1 MKRKLDILLTI
12 IFLAGVTYVSFFAG
26 IPLKKANAT
35 EEVKKVIV
43 VDAGH
48 GGNDPGKVSGNNVL
62 EKDVNLQIA
71 TKLANELENAGFKVV
86 MTRTEDNGLYK
97 EDDVNKKAADLRA
110 RCEIA
115 EEENADLLISI
126 HQNSFSDSNVRGGQT
141 FYYTHSVKD
150 KKMASLIQE
159 HLKSADKDNTREA
172 KANDSYYLLIHTPC
186 ICVIVECGFLSN
198 AAEAELLVSDEYQNR
213 LADSITDGV
222 KEYFEVT
229 G

>member
-12 IFLAGVTYVSFFAG
+12 ILLAGVTYVSFFAG

-35 EEVKKVIV
+35 EEAKKVIV

-62 EKDVNLQIA
+62 EKDINLQIA
-71 TKLANELENAGFKVV
+71 TKLANELENAGYKVI

-97 EDDVNKKAADLRA
+97 EDDINKKAVDLRA

-115 EEENADLLISI
+115 EKENADLLISI
-126 HQNSFSDSNVRGGQT
+126 HQNSFSDSSVRGGQT
-141 FYYTHSVKD
+141 FYYTHSDKG
-150 KKMASLIQE
+150 KKMATLIQK

-198 AAEAELLVSDEYQNR
+198 AAETELLVTDEYQNR
-213 LADSITDGV
+213 LVGSITDGV

>member
-71 TKLANELENAGFKVV
+71 TKLANELENAGFKVI

-141 FYYTHSVKD
+141 FHYTHSVKG
-150 KKMASLIQE
+150 KKMASLIQK

>member
-71 TKLANELENAGFKVV
+71 TKLANELENAGFKVI

-141 FYYTHSVKD
+141 FYYTHPVKG

>member
-71 TKLANELENAGFKVV
+71 TKLANELENAGFRVV

-126 HQNSFSDSNVRGGQT
+126 HQNSFSDSNVRGGQA
-141 FYYTHSVKD
+141 FYYTHSVKG
-150 KKMASLIQE
+150 KKWHRLFRNISSQRIKIIQE
-159 HLKSADKDNTREA
+159 KQKLMT
-172 KANDSYYLLIHTPC
+172 
-186 ICVIVECGFLSN
+186 VIIF
-198 AAEAELLVSDEYQNR
+198 
-213 LADSITDGV
+213 
-222 KEYFEVT
+222 
-229 G
+229 

>member
-35 EEVKKVIV
+35 EEAKKVIV

-62 EKDVNLQIA
+62 EKDINLQIA
-71 TKLANELENAGFKVV
+71 TKLANELENAGYKVI

-97 EDDVNKKAADLRA
+97 EDDINKKAVDLRA

-115 EEENADLLISI
+115 EKENADLLISI
-126 HQNSFSDSNVRGGQT
+126 HQNSFSDSSVRGGQT
-141 FYYTHSVKD
+141 FYYTHSDKG
-150 KKMASLIQE
+150 KKMATLIQK

-198 AAEAELLVSDEYQNR
+198 AAETELLVTDEYQNR
-213 LADSITDGV
+213 LVGSITDGV

>member
-71 TKLANELENAGFKVV
+71 TKLANELENAGFRVV

-141 FYYTHSVKD
+141 FYYTHSAKG

>member
-126 HQNSFSDSNVRGGQT
+126 TRTAFLTVMQEAVRLFT
-141 FYYTHSVKD
+141 VRIPLRA
-150 KKMASLIQE
+150 KKWHRLFRNISSQRIKIIQE
-159 HLKSADKDNTREA
+159 KQKLMT
-172 KANDSYYLLIHTPC
+172 
-186 ICVIVECGFLSN
+186 VIIF
-198 AAEAELLVSDEYQNR
+198 
-213 LADSITDGV
+213 
-222 KEYFEVT
+222 
-229 G
+229 

>member
-71 TKLANELENAGFKVV
+71 TKLANELENAGFKVCL
-86 MTRTEDNGLYK
+86 LYTSPSPR
-97 EDDVNKKAADLRA
+97 D
-110 RCEIA
+110 
-115 EEENADLLISI
+115 
-126 HQNSFSDSNVRGGQT
+126 
-141 FYYTHSVKD
+141 
-150 KKMASLIQE
+150 
-159 HLKSADKDNTREA
+159 
-172 KANDSYYLLIHTPC
+172 
-186 ICVIVECGFLSN
+186 
-198 AAEAELLVSDEYQNR
+198 
-213 LADSITDGV
+213 
-222 KEYFEVT
+222 
-229 G
+229 

>member
-71 TKLANELENAGFKVV
+71 TKLANELENAGFRVV

-126 HQNSFSDSNVRGGQT
+126 HQNSFSDSNVRGGQA
-141 FYYTHSVKD
+141 FYYTNSVKG

>member
-71 TKLANELENAGFKVV
+71 TKLANELENAGFKVI

-126 HQNSFSDSNVRGGQT
+126 HQNSFSDSNVRGGQA
-141 FYYTHSVKD
+141 FYYTHSVKG
-150 KKMASLIQE
+150 KKMASFIQE

>member
-126 HQNSFSDSNVRGGQT
+126 HQNSFSDSNVRGGQA
-141 FYYTHSVKD
+141 FYYTHSVKS

-159 HLKSADKDNTREA
+159 HLKSADKENTREA

>member
-35 EEVKKVIV
+35 EEAKKVIV

-48 GGNDPGKVSGNNVL
+48 GGSDPGKVSGNNVL

-71 TKLANELENAGFKVV
+71 TKLANELENAGYKVI

-97 EDDVNKKAADLRA
+97 EDDINKKAVDLRA

-115 EEENADLLISI
+115 EKENADLLISI
-126 HQNSFSDSNVRGGQT
+126 HQNSFSDSSVRGGQT
-141 FYYTHSVKD
+141 FYYTHSDKG
-150 KKMASLIQE
+150 KKMATLIQK

-198 AAEAELLVSDEYQNR
+198 AAETELLVTDEYQNR
-213 LADSITDGV
+213 LAGSIRDGV

>member
-1 MKRKLDILLTI
+1 MKRKLDIRLTI

-71 TKLANELENAGFKVV
+71 TKLANELENAGFKVI

-141 FYYTHSVKD
+141 FYYTHSVKG
-150 KKMASLIQE
+150 KKMASLIQK

>member
-71 TKLANELENAGFKVV
+71 TKLANELENAGFRVV

-126 HQNSFSDSNVRGGQT
+126 HQNSFSDSNVRGGQA
-141 FYYTHSVKD
+141 FYHTHSVKG

>member
-71 TKLANELENAGFKVV
+71 SKLANELENAGFKVV

-97 EDDVNKKAADLRA
+97 EDDINKKAADLRA

-141 FYYTHSVKD
+141 FYYTYSVKG

-213 LADSITDGV
+213 LADSITDGI

>member
-71 TKLANELENAGFKVV
+71 SKLANELENAGFKVI

-126 HQNSFSDSNVRGGQT
+126 HQNSFSDSNVRGGQA
-141 FYYTHSVKD
+141 FYYTHSVKG
-150 KKMASLIQE
+150 KKMALLIQE

-198 AAEAELLVSDEYQNR
+198 AAEAELLISDEYQNR

>member
-71 TKLANELENAGFKVV
+71 TKLANELENAGFRVV

-141 FYYTHSVKD
+141 FYYTHSVKG
-150 KKMASLIQE
+150 KKMALLIQE

>member
-1 MKRKLDILLTI
+1 M
-12 IFLAGVTYVSFFAG
+12 
-26 IPLKKANAT
+26 P
-35 EEVKKVIV
+35 
-43 VDAGH
+43 
-48 GGNDPGKVSGNNVL
+48 
-62 EKDVNLQIA
+62 Q
-71 TKLANELENAGFKVV
+71 
-86 MTRTEDNGLYK
+86 
-97 EDDVNKKAADLRA
+97 AAV
-110 RCEIA
+110 
-115 EEENADLLISI
+115 SI
-126 HQNSFSDSNVRGGQT
+126 HQNSFSDSNVRGGQA
-141 FYYTHSVKD
+141 FYYTHSVKG

-198 AAEAELLVSDEYQNR
+198 AAEAELLISDEYQNR

>member
-48 GGNDPGKVSGNNVL
+48 GGSDPGKVSGNNVL

-71 TKLANELENAGFKVV
+71 TKLANELENAGYKVI

-97 EDDVNKKAADLRA
+97 EDDINKKAVDLRA

-115 EEENADLLISI
+115 EKENADLLISI
-126 HQNSFSDSNVRGGQT
+126 HQNSFSDSSVRGGQT
-141 FYYTHSVKD
+141 FYYTHSDKG
-150 KKMASLIQE
+150 KKMATLIQK

-198 AAEAELLVSDEYQNR
+198 AAEAELLVTDEYQNR
-213 LADSITDGV
+213 LAGSITDGV

>member
-71 TKLANELENAGFKVV
+71 TKLANELENAGFKVI

-141 FYYTHSVKD
+141 FYYTHSVKG
-150 KKMASLIQE
+150 KKMASFIQK

>member
-35 EEVKKVIV
+35 EEAKKVIV

-62 EKDVNLQIA
+62 EKDINLQIA
-71 TKLANELENAGFKVV
+71 TKLANELENAGYKVI
-86 MTRTEDNGLYK
+86 MTRTEDNGIYK
-97 EDDVNKKAADLRA
+97 EDDINKKAVDLRA

-115 EEENADLLISI
+115 EKENADLLISI
-126 HQNSFSDSNVRGGQT
+126 HQNSFSDSSVRGGQT
-141 FYYTHSVKD
+141 FYYTHSDKG
-150 KKMASLIQE
+150 KKMATLIQK

-198 AAEAELLVSDEYQNR
+198 AAETELLVTDEYQNR
-213 LADSITDGV
+213 LVGSITDGV

>member
-71 TKLANELENAGFKVV
+71 TKLANELENAGYKVI

-97 EDDVNKKAADLRA
+97 EDDINKKAVDLRA

-115 EEENADLLISI
+115 EKENADLLISI
-126 HQNSFSDSNVRGGQT
+126 HQNSFSDSSVRGGQT
-141 FYYTHSVKD
+141 FYYTHSDKG
-150 KKMASLIQE
+150 KKMATLIQK

-198 AAEAELLVSDEYQNR
+198 AAETELLVNDEYQNR
-213 LADSITDGV
+213 LVGSITDGV

>member
-26 IPLKKANAT
+26 IPLKRANAT
-35 EEVKKVIV
+35 EEAKKVIV

-71 TKLANELENAGFKVV
+71 AKLANELENAGFKVI

-97 EDDVNKKAADLRA
+97 EDDINKKAVDLRA

-115 EEENADLLISI
+115 EKENADLLISI
-126 HQNSFSDSNVRGGQT
+126 HQNSFSDSSVRGGQT
-141 FYYTHSVKD
+141 FYYTHSDKG
-150 KKMASLIQE
+150 KKMATLIQK

-198 AAEAELLVSDEYQNR
+198 VAETELLVTDEYQNR
-213 LADSITDGV
+213 LVGSITDGV

>member
-71 TKLANELENAGFKVV
+71 TKLANELKNAGFKVI

-126 HQNSFSDSNVRGGQT
+126 HQNSFSDSNVRGGQA
-141 FYYTHSVKD
+141 FYYTHSVKG
-150 KKMASLIQE
+150 KKMASFIQE

>member
-35 EEVKKVIV
+35 EEVKKIIV

-71 TKLANELENAGFKVV
+71 TKLANELENAGFKVI

-141 FYYTHSVKD
+141 FHYTHSVKG
-150 KKMASLIQE
+150 KKMASLIQK

>member
-1 MKRKLDILLTI
+1 M
-12 IFLAGVTYVSFFAG
+12 
-26 IPLKKANAT
+26 
-35 EEVKKVIV
+35 
-43 VDAGH
+43 
-48 GGNDPGKVSGNNVL
+48 GNNVL

-71 TKLANELENAGFKVV
+71 TKLANELENAGFRVV

-141 FYYTHSVKD
+141 FYYTHSVKG

>member
-35 EEVKKVIV
+35 EEAKKVIV

-62 EKDVNLQIA
+62 EKDINLQIA
-71 TKLANELENAGFKVV
+71 TKLANELENAGYKVV

-97 EDDVNKKAADLRA
+97 EDDINKKAVDLRA

-115 EEENADLLISI
+115 EKENADLLISI
-126 HQNSFSDSNVRGGQT
+126 HQNSFSDSSVRGGQT
-141 FYYTHSVKD
+141 FYYTHSDKG
-150 KKMASLIQE
+150 KKMATLIQK

-198 AAEAELLVSDEYQNR
+198 AAETELLVTDEYQNR
-213 LADSITDGV
+213 LVGSITDGV

>member
-126 HQNSFSDSNVRGGQT
+126 HQNSFSDSNVRGGQA
-141 FYYTHSVKD
+141 FYYTHSDKG
-150 KKMASLIQE
+150 KKMATLIQK

-198 AAEAELLVSDEYQNR
+198 AAETELLVTDEYQNR
-213 LADSITDGV
+213 LVGSITDGV

>member
-71 TKLANELENAGFKVV
+71 TKLANELENAGYKVI

-97 EDDVNKKAADLRA
+97 EDDINKKAVDLRA

-115 EEENADLLISI
+115 EKENADLLISI
-126 HQNSFSDSNVRGGQT
+126 HQNSFSDSSVRGGQT
-141 FYYTHSVKD
+141 FYYTHSDKG
-150 KKMASLIQE
+150 KKMATLIQK

-198 AAEAELLVSDEYQNR
+198 TAETELLVSDEYQNR
-213 LADSITDGV
+213 LAGSIADGI

>member
-35 EEVKKVIV
+35 EEEKKVIV

-48 GGNDPGKVSGNNVL
+48 GGSDPGKVSGNNVL

-71 TKLANELENAGFKVV
+71 TKLANELENAGYKVI

-97 EDDVNKKAADLRA
+97 EDDINKKAVDLRA

-115 EEENADLLISI
+115 EKENADLLISI
-126 HQNSFSDSNVRGGQT
+126 HQNSFSDSSVRGGQT
-141 FYYTHSVKD
+141 FYYTHSDKG
-150 KKMASLIQE
+150 KKMATLIQK

-198 AAEAELLVSDEYQNR
+198 AAETELLVTDEYQNR
-213 LADSITDGV
+213 LVGSITDGV

>member
-71 TKLANELENAGFKVV
+71 SKLANELENAGFKVV

-97 EDDVNKKAADLRA
+97 EDDINKKAADLRA

-141 FYYTHSVKD
+141 FYYTYSVKG